1 MSRCI
6 SKKLSTFPVLFPRI
20 KRDCYYLPMQSD
32 SYERLYTALAAIPAG
47 RVVTYGQLAAL
58 AGRPGGARWAG
69 RVLSQ
74 LPKDTQLPWFR
85 VINAQGRL
93 SFPVGSAAALRQQ
106 ELLVREG
113 IEFSDSGR
121 INLKRFGLN

>member
-1 MSRCI
+1 
-6 SKKLSTFPVLFPRI
+6 
-20 KRDCYYLPMQSD
+20 MQSD
-32 SYERLYTALAAIPAG
+32 FYERLYTALAAIPAG

-106 ELLVREG
+106 GLLVREG

>member
-32 SYERLYTALAAIPAG
+32 SYERLYTALAGIPAG
-47 RVVTYGQLAAL
+47 SVVTYGQLAEL
-58 AGRPGGARWAG
+58 AGMPGRARWVG

-74 LPKDTQLPWFR
+74 LPEGSQLPWYR

-93 SFPVGSAAALRQQ
+93 SFPPGSAAAARQQ
-106 ELLVREG
+106 ALLNGEG
-113 IEFSDSGR
+113 VEFSASGR

>member
-93 SFPVGSAAALRQQ
+93 SFPVGSAAALSQQ
-106 ELLVREG
+106 GLLVREG